1 MRSEVDKVVSSK
13 EGEAKAARQEALK
26 ALRDAK
32 DYAGEVARLKGE
44 KEAKEKEVRW
54 LFCQS
59 GGVLKGIMFVA
70 NFLWDLVVVKISP
83 EVVLCRIGQNCE
95 EGQGI
100 GPRGAEEGCGG
111 SREDCGRDEIERGRV
126 QSSLARKKFR
136 DGRGKF
142 KLLSL
147 KQQAQPLKSP
157 SERL

>member
-1 MRSEVDKVVSSK
+1 M
-13 EGEAKAARQEALK
+13 
-26 ALRDAK
+26 
-32 DYAGEVARLKGE
+32 
-44 KEAKEKEVRW
+44 
-54 LFCQS
+54 
-59 GGVLKGIMFVA
+59 
-70 NFLWDLVVVKISP
+70 WDLVVVMVSP